1 LIVAQE
7 PVAAD
12 RIRVGHSERD
22 EVASILQAAAADGR
36 LSMEELDERLD
47 AALRAKTF
55 GDLHPLIE
63 DLAADPSQGSAG
75 LAPLPPPL
83 SGLAHPRYQGP
94 PPAGYSREDPLLID
108 GGMSSDKREGRWT
121 VPPFIRLSLGMG
133 TVKLNCLEATPA
145 AQLIEVEVIGGAG
158 TAVIVLP
165 SGWGVDADR
174 LTKSWGTKTI
184 KVPRTPAAGM
194 PVLLLHGGL
203 GMGTFKVRPASD
215 RELRRVARKRER

>member
-1 LIVAQE
+1 
-7 PVAAD
+7 
-12 RIRVGHSERD
+12 
-22 EVASILQAAAADGR
+22 
-36 LSMEELDERLD
+36 
-47 AALRAKTF
+47 
-55 GDLHPLIE
+55 
-63 DLAADPSQGSAG
+63 
-75 LAPLPPPL
+75 
-83 SGLAHPRYQGP
+83 
-94 PPAGYSREDPLLID
+94 
-108 GGMSSDKREGRWT
+108 
-121 VPPFIRLSLGMG
+121 MG

-184 KVPRTPAAGM
+184 KVTRTPAAGM